1 MSKAVEK
8 IEPRAV
14 PVAPSM
20 ALTPM
25 DMLDRAVASGAP
37 IETLERL
44 IALKERW
51 DAHEAR
57 KAFDEAVAGAK
68 AKIKPV
74 ARTTKGHNS
83 KYYADFASI
92 ARAVDPVLSEFG
104 LSYRFRSEQGDR
116 INVTCILSHKLG
128 HSEETTLSGPPDT
141 TGNKNAIQAIGS
153 TLTYLQRYSLVQA
166 LGLAASNDDDAAKA
180 TGELVN
186 DDQIGEM
193 TALIQDIGGKK
204 ADHLKGRLLKY
215 MKVEALGDIP
225 AQDFKNAMTAIEG
238 QRKNYA

>member
-1 MSKAVEK
+1 MSVPEK
-8 IEPRAV
+8 IQTAEVV
-14 PVAPSM
+14 PLQP
-20 ALTPM
+20 LTPM
-25 DMLDRAVASGAP
+25 GMLDRAVAAGAS

-51 DAHEAR
+51 DANEAR
-57 KAFDEAVAGAK
+57 KAFDEAVAAAK
-68 AKIKPV
+68 AEIKPV
-74 ARTTKGHNS
+74 ARSAKGHNS
-83 KYYADFASI
+83 KYYADFAAI
-92 ARAVDPVLSEFG
+92 ARAVDPIISKHG

-128 HSEETTLSGPPDT
+128 HSEETTLSGPPDK
-141 TGNKNAIQAIGS
+141 TGNKNEIQAIGS

-204 ADHLKGRLLKY
+204 ADHLKSRLLKY
-215 MKVEALGDIP
+215 MKVEALGDIF
-225 AQDFKNAMTAIEG
+225 AKDFNDALSAIEG
-238 QRKNYA
+238 QRKNYE